1 MSTRTLLR
9 PALRA
14 ARAPAPRTL
23 FSRAKPSTRA
33 TENLNV
39 RRLAESRTS
48 YDRDRTAFLAAGA
61 LAGVVGIIYTSIK
74 LKQAL
79 DKNSDAKTSKTQ
91 LDSKAPPESFVLDG
105 GNKRKLVI
113 HDAEGNEI
121 VPTGNK
127 TVPNF
132 PRNLDL
138 GKKGAEGLPVT
149 ARDDLGTEYQL
160 VGLGI
165 RSVSFLSIQVY
176 VVGFYVAK
184 QDIATLQNYLVKKV
198 NRLATTLVP
207 GEKEEL
213 RRTLEHPEQGEEI
226 WDEILRDAGCRTAFR
241 IVPVRDTDFPHLRDG
256 FVRAVTARS
265 KAGGEAY
272 GDDAFGEAMRGF
284 KGLMNRGKVPTSNEL
299 LLCRDGKGQLSV
311 LYDEKKEG
319 KGGREVLGEVADERV
334 SRLLWLNYLAGK
346 KVASEGARQSI
357 IDGVMEFVERPIGT
371 VATQVL

>member
-1 MSTRTLLR
+1 MSSRTLLR

-14 ARAPAPRTL
+14 ARAPAATTRTL
-23 FSRAKPSTRA
+23 FSRARPAHRA
-33 TENLNV
+33 TDNLNV
-39 RRLAESRTS
+39 RRLAASRTS

-61 LAGVVGIIYTSIK
+61 LAGIFGIAYTSYK
-74 LKQAL
+74 LKKAL
-79 DKNSDAKTSKTQ
+79 DKQGKAQ
-91 LDSKAPPESFVLDG
+91 LDSKPPAASYTVDAG
-105 GNKRKLVI
+105 SKRKVVV
-113 HDAEGNEI
+113 HDAEGREI
-121 VPTGNK
+121 VPTGNS

-132 PRNLDL
+132 PRVITL
-138 GKKGAEGLPVT
+138 GGKGDDVSAAEAALPPT

-176 VVGFYVAK
+176 VVGFYVAT
-184 QDIATLQNYLVKKV
+184 QDIAALQNYLVKRV

-213 RRTLEHPEQGEEI
+213 RRSLLDPAEGEKA
-226 WDEILRDAGCRTAFR
+226 WDEILRESGCRSLFR

-256 FVRAVTARS
+256 FVRAITARS
-265 KAGGEAY
+265 K
-272 GDDAFGEAMRGF
+272 GDAAFDDEGFGEAMRGF
-284 KGLMNRGKVPTSNEL
+284 KGLLNRGKVPKADEL
-299 LLCRDGKGQLSV
+299 LLCRDGAGVLSV
-311 LYDEKKEG
+311 VYDDR
-319 KGGREVLGEVADERV
+319 KGGREVLGEVGDERV

-346 KVASEGARQSI
+346 KVASEGARQSV

>member
-1 MSTRTLLR
+1 MSARTLLR

-23 FSRAKPSTRA
+23 FTRAKPATRA
-33 TENLNV
+33 TNNLDV
-39 RRLAESRTS
+39 RRLAESRTG

-61 LAGVVGIIYTSIK
+61 LAGVVGIVYTSVK

-79 DKNSDAKTSKTQ
+79 DKNGGASKKTQ
-91 LDSKAPPESFVLDG
+91 LDSKAPPESFIIDG
-105 GNKRKLVI
+105 GSKRKIVM
-113 HDAEGNEI
+113 HDPDGNEI

-127 TVPNF
+127 TVPNL

-138 GKKGAEGLPVT
+138 GAKKGGAGEALPAT

-213 RRTLEHPEQGEEI
+213 RRTLEHPEQGEQI
-226 WDEILRDAGCRTAFR
+226 WDEILREARCRTAFR
-241 IVPVRDTDFPHLRDG
+241 IVPVRDTDFHHLRDG

-265 KAGGEAY
+265 KADSEAY

-284 KGLMNRGKVPTSNEL
+284 KGLMNRGKVPTKHEL
-299 LLCRDGKGQLSV
+299 LLCRDGRGQMTV
-311 LYDEKKEG
+311 LYDDKQ
-319 KGGREVLGEVADERV
+319 GGREELGEVGDERV

-346 KVASEGARQSI
+346 KVASEGARQSV